1 MAQKMNK
8 RFSGGNFMKKGLTL
22 TIVSL
27 LLISVSYSKNSDAI
41 KFQLPK
47 VQPLKILK
55 AMNPLKLK
63 RGEGPSFVQ
72 KKRNVVSRF
81 SGVKRILKDYRVR
94 SWSLFVGGMGATATG
109 VGLALSGH
117 LTEGAA
123 LMGTGTVSM

>member
-47 VQPLKILK
+47 AQPRRVSFIRAEK
-55 AMNPLKLK
+55 AKCGIAIFRSETYFERLPSAFMVTLC
-63 RGEGPSFVQ
+63 RGDGSYCNRRWAGFIGSSDRRRGAYGN
-72 KKRNVVSRF
+72 RNGF
-81 SGVKRILKDYRVR
+81 N
-94 SWSLFVGGMGATATG
+94 
-109 VGLALSGH
+109 
-117 LTEGAA
+117 
-123 LMGTGTVSM
+123 